1 MPANPWCLIY
11 GRRGCFKAWNGVL
24 RIILQYLSRTGN
36 CCMLFVRATF
46 VLLPF
51 YKKNIS
57 PLQSSTATKSD
68 RKNPCRFLLSG
79 ENLSNCRPDCLNIW
93 LAWQFYVCNSPLT
106 SNLNY
111 LTWLFASHLQSRRDL
126 STIRFSL
133 WASVHQKSSYR
144 KRHTLVVRGFF
155 ILT

>member
-11 GRRGCFKAWNGVL
+11 GRRGCFKVWNGAL
-24 RIILQYLSRTGN
+24 RIILQYPSRTGN

-68 RKNPCRFLLSG
+68 RKNPCRF
-79 ENLSNCRPDCLNIW
+79 CCLEKTFPIADLIVWTSW
-93 LAWQFYVCNSPLT
+93 LAWQFYVYNFPLT

-111 LTWLFASHLQSRRDL
+111 LTWLFALHLQSRRDL
-126 STIRFSL
+126 STTRFSL
-133 WASVHQKSSYR
+133 WASVHQKP
-144 KRHTLVVRGFF
+144 
-155 ILT
+155 LTTRNLSLQ